1 MNATIL
7 RQLWSTV
14 EETQT
19 QTLNSLDDASLVNQ
33 LLGDLQEKRLLQ
45 RDDLEELGDYIRSHL
60 TLIRELAEGRL
71 RTMA

>member
-45 RDDLEELGDYIRSHL
+45 RDDLEELGTISD
-60 TLIRELAEGRL
+60 
-71 RTMA
+71 RTSP